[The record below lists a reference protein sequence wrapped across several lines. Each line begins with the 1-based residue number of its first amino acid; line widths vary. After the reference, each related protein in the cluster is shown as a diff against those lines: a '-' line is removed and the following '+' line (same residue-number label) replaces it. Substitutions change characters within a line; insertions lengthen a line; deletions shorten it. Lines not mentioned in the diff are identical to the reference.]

1 MYSMEKTVSYSEI
14 DRDLNLSI
22 PGLVRYLQDVVIFDS
37 ESRGADIEYLS
48 KVHRAWV
55 LGAWQIVI
63 DRIPRFREEVRVT
76 TFPYDFKGFIGYRN
90 FVIESEDGECLVR
103 VNSMWSHM
111 DTEAMR
117 PVKPTDE
124 MMKYY
129 EISEKLDMDYAPRKI
144 AISGEG
150 EEKEHI
156 KVRKSQ
162 IDTNH
167 HVNNTEYIAMAYEYL
182 PDGVMVKQLRT
193 EYKKPALMHD
203 EIIPI
208 VYETE
213 GKVVVQLDSLEHEVY
228 AVVEFTYE

>member
-1 MYSMEKTVSYSEI
+1 MYSMERTVSYSEI
-14 DRDLNLSI
+14 DMDLNLSI

-37 ESRGADIEYLS
+37 ESRGADIEYLA

-63 DRIPRFREEVRVT
+63 DRIPRFREEVRIT

-90 FVIESEDGECLVR
+90 FVIESMDGECLVR

-124 MMKYY
+124 MMQHYQT
-129 EISEKLDMDYAPRKI
+129 SEKLDMDYAPRKI
-144 AISGEG
+144 AVSGECV
-150 EEKEHI
+150 EIEHI

-167 HVNNTEYIAMAYEYL
+167 HVNNTEYVAMAYEYL
-182 PDGVMVKQLRT
+182 PDGVTVKQLRT
-193 EYKKPALMHD
+193 EYKKPALMND
-203 EIIPI
+203 EIVAI
-208 VYETE
+208 VYQTE
-213 GKVVVQLDSLEHEVY
+213 DRMIVQLDSIEQEVY

>member
-1 MYSMEKTVSYSEI
+1 MYSMERTVSYSEI
-14 DRDLNLSI
+14 DMDLNLSI

-37 ESRGADIEYLS
+37 ESRGADIEYLA

-63 DRIPRFREEVRVT
+63 DRIPRFREEVRIT

-90 FVIESEDGECLVR
+90 FVIESMDGECLVR

-124 MMKYY
+124 MMQHYQT
-129 EISEKLDMDYAPRKI
+129 SEKLDMDYAPRKI
-144 AISGEG
+144 AVSGEG
-150 EEKEHI
+150 VEIEHI

-182 PDGVMVKQLRT
+182 PDGVTVKQLRT
-193 EYKKPALMHD
+193 EYKKPALMND
-203 EIIPI
+203 EIVPI
-208 VYETE
+208 VYQTE
-213 GKVVVQLDSLEHEVY
+213 DRMIVQLDSIEQEVY

>member
-1 MYSMEKTVSYSEI
+1 MYSLEKKVSYSET
-14 DRDLNLSI
+14 DADLKLSVL
-22 PGLVRYLQDVVIFDS
+22 GLVRYFQDIAIFDS
-37 ESRGADIEYLS
+37 ENRGANMEYLA

-63 DRIPRFREEVRVT
+63 DRMPRFGEEIRVI

-90 FVIESEDGECLVR
+90 FAIETKAGEVLVR

-124 MMKYY
+124 LMECYQT
-129 EISEKLDMDYAPRKI
+129 SPKLEMDYAPRKI
-144 AISGEG
+144 ATVGEG
-150 EEKEHI
+150 KEMEHI
-156 KVRKSQ
+156 KVRKAQ
-162 IDTNH
+162 IDSNH

-182 PDGVMVKQLRT
+182 PDHAVITQVRS
-193 EYKKPALMHD
+193 EYKKPALLHD
-203 EIIPI
+203 EIVPI
-208 VYETE
+208 VYEDN
-213 GKVVVQLDSLEHEVY
+213 GKVVVQLDSLQHEIY